1 MFSSAVQGIFLVLV
15 EAAVITFRYQISQRR
30 LLWRADGG
38 GRDGGREGWMDGG
51 LPERLLM
58 KVVCSCGANALR
70 DPPPLSR
77 STARVCALDR

>member
-1 MFSSAVQGIFLVLV
+1 MQGIFLVLV
-15 EAAVITFRYQISQRR
+15 EAAVAIFRYRISRRR

-38 GRDGGREGWMDGG
+38 EMEGGREGG

-77 STARVCALDR
+77 STARVCELDR